1 MTKLRAVSGAQE
13 MRYKIAMSDIAINQV
28 LAQMRSVQ
36 ALAQGQGVGYS
47 QGADTV
53 SGAQFSNLLTQSV
66 ADVNSAMQESKALT
80 AAFEKGD
87 PSVSLAEVM
96 ITAQKA
102 SIQFSGMTEVR
113 NKLLSAYQDVMNM
126 PV

>member
-1 MTKLRAVSGAQE
+1 
-13 MRYKIAMSDIAINQV
+13 MSDVAINQV

-36 ALAQGQGVGYS
+36 ALAQGQSLGLS
-47 QGADTV
+47 PSADTT
-53 SGAQFSNLLTQSV
+53 SGAKFSTLLTQS
-66 ADVNSAMQESKALT
+66 AAEVNNAMQESKALT
-80 AAFEKGD
+80 AAFERGD

-102 SIQFSGMTEVR
+102 SLQFTGMTEVR
-113 NKLLSAYQDVMNM
+113 NKLLNAYQEVMNM

>member
-1 MTKLRAVSGAQE
+1 MSNLRRVKT
-13 MRYKIAMSDIAINQV
+13 RTFVAMSDVAINQV

-36 ALAQGQGVGYS
+36 ALAQGQGVGATS
-47 QGADTV
+47 GAESV
-53 SGAQFSNLLTQSV
+53 SGGQFSNLLTQSV
-66 ADVNSAMQESKALT
+66 ADVNSSMQASKALT
-80 AAFEKGD
+80 VAFENGD

-102 SIQFSGMTEVR
+102 SLQFTGMTEVR
-113 NKLLSAYQDVMNM
+113 NKLLNAYQEVMNM

>member
-1 MTKLRAVSGAQE
+1 
-13 MRYKIAMSDIAINQV
+13 MSDVAINQV

-36 ALAQGQGVGYS
+36 ALAQGQGTGLA
-47 QGADTV
+47 QGTEAV
-53 SGAQFSNLLTQSV
+53 SGAQFQNLLTQSV
-66 ADVNSAMQESKALT
+66 ADVNTSMQESKALT
-80 AAFEKGD
+80 AAFETGD

-102 SIQFSGMTEVR
+102 SLQFTGMTEVR
-113 NKLLSAYQDVMNM
+113 NKLLNAYQEVMNM

>member
-1 MTKLRAVSGAQE
+1 
-13 MRYKIAMSDIAINQV
+13 MSDVAINQV

-36 ALAQGQGVGYS
+36 ALAQGQGTGLA
-47 QGADTV
+47 QGTEAV
-53 SGAQFSNLLTQSV
+53 SGAQFQNLLTQSIG
-66 ADVNSAMQESKALT
+66 DVNTSMQESKALT
-80 AAFEKGD
+80 AAFERGD

-102 SIQFSGMTEVR
+102 SLQFTGMTEVR
-113 NKLLSAYQDVMNM
+113 NKLLNAYQEVMNM